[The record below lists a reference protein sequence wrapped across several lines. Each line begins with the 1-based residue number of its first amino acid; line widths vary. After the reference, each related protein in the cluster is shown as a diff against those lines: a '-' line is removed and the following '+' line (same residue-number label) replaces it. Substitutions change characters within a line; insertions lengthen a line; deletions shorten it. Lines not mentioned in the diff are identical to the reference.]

1 MFDDFDDFDDFESL
15 FEKYFGK
22 SKRSEIDSEELD
34 NFAEMIEKLN
44 EITDSFNL
52 TDGGFDPD
60 EDKLG
65 EPDKI
70 IFFEENGFSF
80 QKTTWNVEG
89 GQIVKVEMIS
99 TPIDKP
105 KSVNYE
111 KNLKL
116 AIEAEDYEEAAKL
129 RDIINSDKNKN
140 S

>member
-1 MFDDFDDFDDFESL
+1 MFDNFDEFESL

-52 TDGGFDPD
+52 TDSGFDPD
-60 EDKLG
+60 EDELG
-65 EPDKI
+65 EPEDI

-80 QKTTWNVEG
+80 QKTTWNAEG
-89 GQIVKVEMIS
+89 GKIVKVEMIS
-99 TPIDKP
+99 SPIDRP

-111 KNLKL
+111 KKLKL
-116 AIEAEDYEEAAKL
+116 AIEAENYEEAAKL
-129 RDIINSDKNKN
+129 RDKISSDKNKN
-140 S
+140 L

>member
-1 MFDDFDDFDDFESL
+1 MFDDFDDFESL

-34 NFAEMIEKLN
+34 SFAEMIEKLN
-44 EITDSFNL
+44 DLTDSFNL
-52 TDGGFDPD
+52 TDGGFEPD
-60 EDKLG
+60 EDELG
-65 EPDKI
+65 EPDKV

-99 TPIDKP
+99 SPIDEP
-105 KSVNYE
+105 KQISHE
-111 KNLKL
+111 EQLKL
-116 AIEAEDYEEAAKL
+116 AVESEDYEKAAKL
-129 RDIINSDKNKN
+129 RDIIRDKKNKN